1 MGKLIKRGSNILST
15 TDREPDKTE
24 TWAGKF
30 TARVTQVFNQDDGSV
45 VKKTRKIN
53 KDGTITDKFEY
64 RHK

>member
-1 MGKLIKRGSNILST
+1 MGKLIKRGGNILGT

-24 TWAGKF
+24 TWAGKV

-53 KDGTITDKFEY
+53 KDGTITDKLEY

>member
-1 MGKLIKRGSNILST
+1 MGKLIKRGSNILGT
-15 TDREPDKTE
+15 TDREPDKTV

-30 TARVTQVFNQDDGSV
+30 TARVTQVFNQEDGSV

-53 KDGTITDKFEY
+53 KDGTITDKLEY

>member
-1 MGKLIKRGSNILST
+1 MGKLIKRNNNELSVT
-15 TDREPDKTE
+15 EREPDKTE

-30 TARVTQVFNQDDGSV
+30 TARVTQVFKQDDGSV

-53 KDGTITDKFEY
+53 KDGTITDKLEY